1 MKRSALVFCFLLW
14 AGATVA
20 RAQTANPDS
29 ALAQQLRAIEGQV
42 LALDEAMRLAVEH
55 ATEVREAE
63 AQVRAA
69 EGVLRSQRGVFD
81 PSLFADADKSREEW
95 PKSSSFS
102 ETEHEATI
110 FNVGAEAD
118 LRTGGH
124 VRAGVQSSRDGTDQ
138 PFSYGTTY
146 TARGRLDVVQPLLAG
161 FGPAARRDLTA
172 AEHGLVAARAAA
184 DATRLAVESRTERVY
199 WQLYAAER
207 DYAAERILRDGGD
220 ALLEEARKKA
230 SAGLVGPNQVANAR
244 VFLAERSAALLD
256 VEERMDRLSDELAT
270 LLGTRPEGAPRF
282 RPVNEPPHDFP
293 PQPADAMVEVAM
305 QKNPGLQVY
314 IERVEIAKAVAR
326 GARWDALPTL
336 DFVGSLGGNG
346 LTANGRQ
353 PVTFGSDSTFLNVQ
367 GDYGDAW
374 SDVMKREFPTWSAG
388 LRLTWPIGM
397 REQGGEHDR
406 ARAQVL
412 VVEQQLEA
420 ARRSLDVDVRTGVRE
435 LQHARERVEL
445 AAEGAE
451 ASVDQ
456 VRIGRLEYQAGRT
469 TAFELVRL
477 AGDLA
482 TAQRRYSQAL
492 VRAATAAAT
501 LRELTAGAYPPA
513 SN

>member
-1 MKRSALVFCFLLW
+1 MKRSALVVCCLLW
-14 AGATVA
+14 AGAGGA
-20 RAQTANPDS
+20 RAQSANPDS
-29 ALAQQLRAIEGQV
+29 ALAQQLRALEGV
-42 LALDEAMRLAVEH
+42 PLALDEAIGLAVEH

-81 PSLFADADKSREEW
+81 PSVFAAADKSREEW

-102 ETEHEATI
+102 ETEHEATL
-110 FNVGAEAD
+110 FNVGAETD

-124 VRAGVQSSRDGTDQ
+124 VRAGVETARDGTDQ

-146 TARGRLDVVQPLLAG
+146 TARGRLDVVQPLLSG

-172 AEHGLVAARAAA
+172 AEHNLVAARAAA
-184 DATRLAVESRTERVY
+184 DATRLSVEARTERAY
-199 WQLYAAER
+199 WELYAAQR
-207 DYAAERILRDGGD
+207 DYAAERVIRDGG
-220 ALLEEARKKA
+220 AGLLDEARKKA

-256 VEERMDRLSDELAT
+256 VGERMDLLSDQLAT
-270 LLGTRPEGAPRF
+270 LLGTRPAGAPRF
-282 RPVNEPPHDFP
+282 RPVSEPPRDFT

-314 IERVEIAKAVAR
+314 VQRVEIAKAVER
-326 GARWDALPTL
+326 GARWNALPSL

-353 PVTFGSDSTFLNVQ
+353 PFTFGSDSTFLNVQ

-374 SDVMKREFPTWSAG
+374 SQALKRDFPTWSAG
-388 LRLTWPIGM
+388 LRFTLPLGM
-397 REQGGEHDR
+397 RQDGGEHDR

-412 VVEQQLEA
+412 VVEQQLEG
-420 ARRSLDVDVRTGVRE
+420 ARRSLDVEVRTGVRALE
-435 LQHARERVEL
+435 NAQERVQL

-451 ASVDQ
+451 ASLDQ

-492 VRAATAAAT
+492 VRAAQAVTS